1 MDLNKRCSTD
11 HISISYLA
19 QLSPKRLA
27 AKRMKDMRSHMR
39 RLTNKRGKTHSE
51 IKLCWCKFLGK
62 KMRYC
67 LFEAR
72 GVDDF
77 LFQGTS
83 QQLVAQFGWELCW
96 KSTKSNHFWSKVS
109 KTWHN
114 YDTLDEVLKTML
126 NIVDMVH
133 KCYNFWRYSQL
144 LTPLTMIIVLS
155 GTTWAIWQ

>member
-1 MDLNKRCSTD
+1 MGRIPTRGEE
-11 HISISYLA
+11 ISPTLLWNFEGGEKSPPPFCQSLKGGKKSPPRENSHPGSLVGLEKGVPVSYVA

-27 AKRMKDMRSHMR
+27 AKRMKDMRSHTR

-96 KSTKSNHFWSKVS
+96 KSTKSNHF
-109 KTWHN
+109 
-114 YDTLDEVLKTML
+114 
-126 NIVDMVH
+126 
-133 KCYNFWRYSQL
+133 
-144 LTPLTMIIVLS
+144 
-155 GTTWAIWQ
+155 